1 MWIRSRAD
9 VGKVLGRCGKLLSR
23 RGLGRKQASVNK
35 PGDRAARTEHHSR
48 AGLVVSLFVI
58 LGICGT
64 LFSLRSAM

>member
-23 RGLGRKQASVNK
+23 RGLGRKRRSTSRVIELRAWSTTAERGWLSVC
-35 PGDRAARTEHHSR
+35 
-48 AGLVVSLFVI
+48 LFVI
-58 LGICGT
+58 LGVCGT